1 MSDEQKK
8 QSSEET
14 TESLLEVV
22 RQLAAELQ
30 PGRRQLL
37 SVTLDS
43 SLDRD
48 LGLDSLARVELL
60 IRIERTFEVMLSEQV
75 LASAETP
82 RDLLRAVLSAGS
94 PRRPRITTDLIKPAA
109 LEKADAAAHSAQT
122 LVEVLDWHVLSH
134 PNRPH
139 IIFYGEADHPVEIT

>member
-8 QSSEET
+8 QSPEET
-14 TESLLEVV
+14 AESLLDVV

-30 PGRRQLL
+30 PGRKHLL

-75 LASAETP
+75 LAGAETP
-82 RDLLRAVLSAGS
+82 RDLLRAVLSGS
-94 PRRPRITTDLIKPAA
+94 PRRP
-109 LEKADAAAHSAQT
+109 
-122 LVEVLDWHVLSH
+122 
-134 PNRPH
+134 
-139 IIFYGEADHPVEIT
+139 G

>member
-48 LGLDSLARVELL
+48 LGFDSLARVELL

-109 LEKADAAAHSAQT
+109 LEKAGG
-122 LVEVLDWHVLSH
+122 
-134 PNRPH
+134 P
-139 IIFYGEADHPVEIT
+139 